1 MQNFYIQQKNFKNV
15 NYSVPTS
22 SNGSTGSLFYMNY
35 ELVKILGELIMVRL
49 MEFPTQLNEACSAK
63 IYNSILTQ

>member
-22 SNGSTGSLFYMNY
+22 SNGSTGSLFHMNY
-35 ELVKILGELIMVRL
+35 ELVEILGELIMVRL
-49 MEFPTQLNEACSAK
+49 MEFPTQLSEACSAK